1 MVPATSR
8 RIPRAPRY
16 SGYRYQIIPYL
27 YGSFTLYGLPVQ
39 ARSSSDFHQ
48 IARSYNPRRRR
59 NDSGLGC
66 SAFARHYL
74 RNHILFSLPIGTK
87 MFQFPTFALYITVTG
102 LQPVGLPHSDISGSK
117 VVCTSPKLFA
127 AYHVLLS
134 LLEPRHPPF
143 ALLFLFLL

>member
-1 MVPATSR
+1 MVPANSR

-27 YGSFTLYGLPVQ
+27 YGSFTLYGLPFQ

-48 IARSYNPRRRR
+48 MSRSYNPRRRR

-74 RNHILFSLPIGTK
+74 RNHILFSLPVGTK
-87 MFQFPTFALYITVTG
+87 MFQFPTFALYNTVTG
-102 LQPVGLPHSDISGSK
+102 LQPVGLHHSDISGSK